1 MTELREG
8 CPNFDNRIHSLGPAR
23 IPSPLK
29 SFESTRRFH
38 RFVTDGDRVLHRSS
52 EAFIRECLATGKEFV
67 SFEEAGPRE
76 YIYFDPKKVKAAIV
90 TCGGLCPGTN
100 DVLRAVVLTLYHVYG
115 VHNILG
121 IKYGLQGFIP
131 AYGYDLEQLTPQR
144 VANIHEL
151 GGTILGTSRGPQ
163 DVVAM
168 VDAIDRLNISILFT
182 IGGDGALR
190 AAAMMSEEIS
200 VRGLKTAVVGIPK
213 SIDND
218 IDLVARSFGFDTAVE
233 VAASAIRSAHTEAI
247 GAPNGIGLVKV
258 MGRQSGFIAATAA
271 LAQKDCN
278 CVLIPEVDFDLD
290 GPQGLLAVLRGR
302 LQRRGHA
309 VILVAEGAG
318 QKFFDPGSLGRDP
331 SGNPRLGD
339 IGGFLQRGIQ
349 QYFAE
354 FGVEIS
360 LKYIDPSYLIR
371 SVPANANDR
380 VFCGFLGQHAVHAAM
395 AGKSGMLISLWNNR
409 YVHIPIPLAVARRKQ
424 VDPNGGLW
432 LSVVESTGQ
441 PALLSE

>member
-1 MTELREG
+1 MDPKEQ
-8 CPNFDNRIHSLGPAR
+8 CPNLDSHIQSLAPTR

-29 SFESTRRFH
+29 SFESSRRFH
-38 RFVTDGDRVLHRSS
+38 RFISDEDRVLHRSS
-52 EAFIRECLATGKEFV
+52 EKFIRECLAKGQDLF

-76 YIYFDPKKVKAAIV
+76 YIYFDPKKAKAAIV

-100 DVLRAVVLTLYHVYG
+100 DVIRALVLTLHHVYG

-131 AYGYDLEQLTPQR
+131 AYGHDLEALTSER

-151 GGTILGTSRGPQ
+151 GGTTLGTSRGPQ

-168 VDAIDRLNISILFT
+168 VDAIERLNISILFM
-182 IGGDGALR
+182 IGGAGTLR
-190 AAAMMSEEIS
+190 AAAKISEEITA
-200 VRGLKTAVVGIPK
+200 RGVKTAVVGIPK
-213 SIDND
+213 TIDND

-233 VAASAIRSAHTEAI
+233 MAASAIRSAHAEAI
-247 GAPNGIGLVKV
+247 GAPNGLGLVKV
-258 MGRQSGFIAATAA
+258 MGRHSGFIAATAA

-278 CVLIPEVDFDLD
+278 FVLIPEVDFDLD
-290 GPQGLLAVLRGR
+290 GPQGLLAALRQR

-309 VILVAEGAG
+309 VILVAEGVG
-318 QKFFDPGSLGRDP
+318 QKFFAPASLGQDP

-339 IGGFLQRGIQ
+339 IGTYLQHRIQ
-349 QYFAE
+349 EYFAE
-354 FGVEIS
+354 LGVEIS

-395 AGKSGMLISLWNNR
+395 AGKTGMLVSLWHNR

-424 VDPNGGLW
+424 VDPNGRLW

-441 PALLSE
+441 PPLLNE